1 MWFRK
6 EKHPNSSN
14 FPITTSVLL
23 TSTSHMMYAIFY
35 VEANTADDLLSVRR

>member
-14 FPITTSVLL
+14 FPTTSILL
-23 TSTSHMMYAIFY
+23 ASASDMIYAIFY
-35 VEANTADDLLSVRR
+35 VETNTQQMAYSL

>member
-14 FPITTSVLL
+14 FPTTTSILL
-23 TSTSHMMYAIFY
+23 ASASDMTYAIFY
-35 VEANTADDLLSVRR
+35 VETNIQQMAYSL